1 VLGIAAGVPLRLSIS
16 RAGFSLHVCVF
27 GCCPACRNYRRGRYL
42 KLKACDLFPLLYSSC
57 QRLSEC

>member
-1 VLGIAAGVPLRLSIS
+1 MLGIAAGVPLRLSIS

-42 KLKACDLFPLLYSSC
+42 KLKASDLFPLLCDCC
-57 QRLSEC
+57 QNISEW